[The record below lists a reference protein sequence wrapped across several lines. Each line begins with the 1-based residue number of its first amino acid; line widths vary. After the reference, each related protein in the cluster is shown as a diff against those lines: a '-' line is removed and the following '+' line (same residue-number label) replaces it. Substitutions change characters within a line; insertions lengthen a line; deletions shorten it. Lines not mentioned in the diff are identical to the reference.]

1 MSLVARLKG
10 VRYYGIPKITEIPLF
25 CKFLLHKKLVI
36 HVLSPIMRFSAI
48 LRYAIE
54 GFYCTTKILLETA
67 LKVGKIVDVFFFK
80 DVAFEKNLPVKTN
93 SQYCWFFDVHSILTE
108 S

>member
-48 LRYAIE
+48 LRYAIA
-54 GFYCTTKILLETA
+54 GFYCT
-67 LKVGKIVDVFFFK
+67 FFK
-80 DVAFEKNLPVKTN
+80 IIPYKKIDTFSKRFSYFTCTFE
-93 SQYCWFFDVHSILTE
+93 
-108 S
+108 

>member
-1 MSLVARLKG
+1 MIQTLDLTKWACVSVGKFSNYTLNLLIIVSMSLVARLKG

-54 GFYCTTKILLETA
+54 GFYCM
-67 LKVGKIVDVFFFK
+67 
-80 DVAFEKNLPVKTN
+80 
-93 SQYCWFFDVHSILTE
+93 
-108 S
+108 

>member
-1 MSLVARLKG
+1 MGKFSNYTLNLLIIVSMSLVARLKG

-48 LRYAIE
+48 LRYAIVR
-54 GFYCTTKILLETA
+54 FYCISMVKHIKKVKFLHCVCEIQGKGISIF
-67 LKVGKIVDVFFFK
+67 LKKSLI
-80 DVAFEKNLPVKTN
+80 
-93 SQYCWFFDVHSILTE
+93 
-108 S
+108 

>member
-54 GFYCTTKILLETA
+54 GFYCTYISTYLCNTKKSGKKISRIETV
-67 LKVGKIVDVFFFK
+67 LFK
-80 DVAFEKNLPVKTN
+80 T
-93 SQYCWFFDVHSILTE
+93 
-108 S
+108 

>member
-48 LRYAIE
+48 LRYAIA
-54 GFYCTTKILLETA
+54 GFYCIFSLVIDQLLR
-67 LKVGKIVDVFFFK
+67 
-80 DVAFEKNLPVKTN
+80 NSCVKQFPPGIFT
-93 SQYCWFFDVHSILTE
+93 L
-108 S
+108 

>member
-48 LRYAIE
+48 LRYAIMSA
-54 GFYCTTKILLETA
+54 YCMY
-67 LKVGKIVDVFFFK
+67 V
-80 DVAFEKNLPVKTN
+80 VAGHKTELIHVSHN
-93 SQYCWFFDVHSILTE
+93 RYIMR
-108 S
+108 

>member
-10 VRYYGIPKITEIPLF
+10 VRYCGIPQITEIPLF

-54 GFYCTTKILLETA
+54 GFYCTLESYQKAVIWT
-67 LKVGKIVDVFFFK
+67 
-80 DVAFEKNLPVKTN
+80 
-93 SQYCWFFDVHSILTE
+93 S
-108 S
+108 

>member
-1 MSLVARLKG
+1 MGKFSNYTLNLLIIVSMSLVARLKG

-48 LRYAIE
+48 LRYAIMS
-54 GFYCTTKILLETA
+54 FYCTKET
-67 LKVGKIVDVFFFK
+67 VY
-80 DVAFEKNLPVKTN
+80 FEKLAL
-93 SQYCWFFDVHSILTE
+93 VHDQ
-108 S
+108 

>member
-10 VRYYGIPKITEIPLF
+10 VRYCGIPQITEIPLF

-48 LRYAIE
+48 LRYAIVS
-54 GFYCTTKILLETA
+54 FYCINILVSKFNTAKSCVNPSPIFVVYLKI
-67 LKVGKIVDVFFFK
+67 
-80 DVAFEKNLPVKTN
+80 TN
-93 SQYCWFFDVHSILTE
+93 YISARS
-108 S
+108 